1 MKCAR
6 RTQTLSLSAVLH
18 LLVSLSLGMASG
30 QEVYHNQFAV
40 ELAGGDEL
48 AEVVAL
54 RHGLLYMG
62 KVGDL
67 SGHYLFQSQH
77 LQKRFETEF

>member
-1 MKCAR
+1 MWSTHKTSQLNEVC
-6 RTQTLSLSAVLH
+6 QEDPDTLPLS
-18 LLVSLSLGMASG
+18 SSPSPG
-30 QEVYHNQFAV
+30 QSESWHGQW
-40 ELAGGDEL
+40 AGGL
-48 AEVVAL
+48 PQPVAL

-77 LQKRFETEF
+77 LQKRFESEF